1 MKKIFL
7 VLSILHLTFS
17 ILPASQNP
25 WLQKTSLPAQGRHG
39 ACTFSIG
46 DRVYFGT
53 GHNNGGNVDVLFD
66 DWWEYDPGT
75 DSWSQK
81 ANFGGGLRKWA
92 NAFSIGNKGYLGTGE
107 DPSTAEDYDLWE
119 YDPVQN
125 TWTQKADLIGGA
137 REGANSFTVANKAY
151 MCAGSFWADVWEYDP
166 ANDTWTQMADFPD
179 WGGRICS
186 VSFSINGKGYMGLGC
201 DGNNFQPNADWYEF
215 DPSSNTWT
223 QKANLPGPP
232 RSGPAA
238 FAVTGK
244 GYIACGT
251 SWPNVLDVFTDCY
264 EYDPTNDTWK
274 RIQDFPGQGRRF
286 TVAASVNNRGYT
298 CTGTNGINLNDLWEF
313 NPSLVEGINT
323 NEEKT
328 SCSIFPNPMR
338 DHATLQISSVKNDL
352 RFILYDASGKKIR
365 EQKCHSSSLIIDR
378 DELQAGIYFCSLS
391 EGTKNLYSGKLIIE

>member
-1 MKKIFL
+1 MKKLLLLFL
-7 VLSILHLTFS
+7 LMFSILHAT
-17 ILPASQNP
+17 QNP
-25 WLQKTSLPAQGRHG
+25 WLQKTSLPGQGRHG
-39 ACTFSIG
+39 ACCFSIG

-75 DSWSQK
+75 DSWAQK

-107 DPSTAEDYDLWE
+107 DPSTGENWDLWE
-119 YDPVQN
+119 YDPAQN

-137 REGANSFTVANKAY
+137 REAANSFTIGNKAY

-166 ANDTWTQMADFPD
+166 ASDSWTQMADFPD
-179 WGGRICS
+179 WSGRMCA
-186 VSFSINGKGYMGLGC
+186 VSFSINNKGYMGLGC
-201 DGNNFQPNADWYEF
+201 DGNNFMPNADWYEF
-215 DPSSNTWT
+215 DPVQNAWT
-223 QKANLPGPP
+223 PKAGLPGPP

-238 FAVTGK
+238 FAVGGK

-264 EYDPTNDTWK
+264 EYDPVADSWK

-286 TVAASVNNRGYT
+286 TVATCVNNRGYT

-313 NPSLVEGINT
+313 NPSLVEGISAS
-323 NEEKT
+323 EEKI
-328 SCSIFPNPMR
+328 SCNIFPNPMR
-338 DHATLQISSVKNDL
+338 ERATLQISPFKNDL
-352 RFILYDASGKKIR
+352 RFSLFDISGKKLR
-365 EQKCHSSSLIIDR
+365 EQKPAGPSFCIERNDLP
-378 DELQAGIYFCSLS
+378 AGIYFYTITS
-391 EGTKNLYSGKLIIE
+391 ETKNLSSGKLIIE